1 MAKEILVD
9 IDLDDNDIKN
19 LGRVIY
25 NNIDGGM
32 AVSDFAVGDKID
44 GGNATS

>member
-9 IDLDDNDIKN
+9 IDLDGNDIKN

-25 NNIDGGM
+25 NNIDGGT
-32 AVSDFAVGDKID
+32 AVSDFAAGESISGGD
-44 GGNATS
+44 ATS